1 MPIFATAL
9 TSKEL
14 ARSINLA
21 GKERMLSQKMAKEAL
36 LIAQNIDKERN
47 KKALKA
53 SSERF
58 EKVLHALM
66 HGDAQLDLKPC
77 QKGEVQ
83 KRLLKVDEIYKSIKP
98 HIEKILQNSATIR
111 DYEALRTQNIPL
123 LEAMQQA
130 VEALVAQS
138 KEKNSIRSQAI
149 NLAGKERMLTQKMAK
164 ALLENDTKRLKES
177 ADEFESILDGLLHGD
192 AKRRLKASKLPK
204 IQKALQNAQKSWSEI
219 RQKLFRPAQ
228 SDMFRYETVQK
239 LDALLEQMDRI
250 THLYEKSFKRKKQ
263 ALALSKLVQ
272 NYMDAEQNR
281 KHAINIAG
289 SERMLTQKMTKEAL
303 LVTLGIER
311 EKHKKALLQ
320 TSSQYDQA
328 LRAFLNGSKKLAI
341 AKVNVP
347 STRAFIE
354 RKLLPQWNTF
364 YDNISRILQSDKKEP
379 KALAYLISHD
389 VTLLQLSDKLVQK
402 LKSDAGKQNFMEAA
416 REHIVDIAGR
426 QRMLTQKMTK
436 EKLLILAGIQKEKYQ
451 KRVQQSIDQFE
462 QTLHD
467 LRYGNP
473 SRMIP
478 KPTDRTLIDQLR
490 KVDKM
495 WQQLKPLYEKSQLKK
510 DEIATLIKQNIL
522 LLQEMDKAV
531 ILYEKLAD
539 I

>member
-9 TSKEL
+9 TPKEL
-14 ARSINLA
+14 AYSINLA
-21 GKERMLSQKMAKEAL
+21 GKERMLTQKMAKEAL

-53 SSERF
+53 SSQRF

-66 HGDAQLDLKPC
+66 HGDAELNLKPC
-77 QKGEVQ
+77 QKEDVQ
-83 KRLLKVDEIYKSIKP
+83 KRLQKVDAIYESIKP

-111 DYEALRTQNIPL
+111 DYEAVRTQNIPL
-123 LEAMQQA
+123 LEAMQHA

-138 KEKNSIRSQAI
+138 KEKNSLRSQAI

-164 ALLENDTKRLKES
+164 ALLENDTNSVKES
-177 ADEFESILDGLLHGD
+177 AAEFESILEGLIHGD
-192 AKRRLKASKLPK
+192 AKRRLKATKLPK
-204 IQKALQNAQKSWSEI
+204 IQKALQGAQMSWSEI
-219 RQKLFRPAQ
+219 RQRLFRPAQ
-228 SDMFRYETVQK
+228 SDIFRYETVQK

-263 ALALSKLVQ
+263 ALALNRLVQ
-272 NYMDAEQNR
+272 NYMHAEQNR
-281 KHAINIAG
+281 KHAINVAG
-289 SERMLTQKMTKEAL
+289 RERMLTQKMTKEAL

-311 EKHKKALLQ
+311 EKHKKALLK
-320 TSSQYDQA
+320 TSRQYDQA
-328 LRAFLNGSKKLAI
+328 LHAFLNGSKKLAI

-354 RKLLPQWNTF
+354 RKLLPQWNAF

-379 KALAYLISHD
+379 EALAYLISHNE
-389 VTLLQLSDKLVQK
+389 TLLQLSDKLVQK

-416 REHIVDIAGR
+416 REQIVDIAGR

-436 EKLLILAGIQKEKYQ
+436 EKLITLAAIQKEKYQ

-473 SRMIP
+473 NRMIP
-478 KPTDRTLIDQLR
+478 KPTDQTLIKQLQQ
-490 KVDKM
+490 VAEI
-495 WQQLKPLYEKSQLKK
+495 WQKLKPLYEKSHPTK
-510 DEIATLIKQNIL
+510 DELTTIISQNNL

-531 ILYEKLAD
+531 MLYEKLAD